1 MQQLRALEVAHVAQ
15 GLDQRLDIVTVDGAD
30 IVEAEL
36 LEQGAGHHHP
46 LEVLFGPLGQ
56 LLDWRQPRQHLLAA
70 FADGGVELAGHDPGQ
85 MVVQRPDI
93 LGDGHLVV
101 VEDHQHVFMDI
112 AGVVERFEG
121 HPCGNGT
128 ITDHCNDLATQP
140 FALGGD
146 RHAKGGT
153 DGGAGVA
160 DGEHVVLALATPG
173 EGVQAILLPDGVD
186 LVTAP
191 GQDLVGI
198 GLMAHVPDQPI
209 ERGVV
214 DVVQGHGQ
222 FDRAETGGKV
232 SAGAADRAQQIF
244 AQLVAQHRQPIF
256 GQGTQLDRSVREGQ
270 VGEIANINAHIV
282 TVIQRLVGSLDDVIG
297 KRFQNVGIVG
307 QGLQGC

>member
-1 MQQLRALEVAHVAQ
+1 MGSFLLGLDVQQLRPLEIAHVAQ
-15 GLDQRLDIVTVDGAD
+15 GLDQSLDIVTVDGAD
-30 IVEAEL
+30 VVEAKL

-56 LLDWRQPRQHLLAA
+56 LLDRRQTGQHLLAA
-70 FADGGVELAGHDPGQ
+70 FADGGVELARHDSGQ
-85 MVVQRPDI
+85 MVVERADI

-101 VEDHQHVFMDI
+101 VEDHQHVFMDV
-112 AGVVERFEG
+112 AGVVERLKS
-121 HPCGNGT
+121 HPRCDGA
-128 ITDHCNDLATQP
+128 ITDHRNDLAAQP
-140 FALGGD
+140 FTLGGN
-146 RHAKGGT
+146 RHTECGT

-173 EGVQAILLPDGVD
+173 EGVQTIFLTDGVD
-186 LVTAP
+186 LVTAS

-222 FDRAETGGKV
+222 FDRAEPGGKV

-244 AQLVAQHRQPIF
+244 AQLVAQHR
-256 GQGTQLDRSVREGQ
+256 
-270 VGEIANINAHIV
+270 
-282 TVIQRLVGSLDDVIG
+282 
-297 KRFQNVGIVG
+297 
-307 QGLQGC
+307 